1 MTTPTNFQ
9 RLPSESSFY
18 NEQMVM
24 GAQAS
29 SLALALKQMQGVK
42 YRALANYHVSRSTW
56 QQLYWVGPVYT
67 EAQLSTAHG
76 HSFEKEEQ
84 EDIDLLIGTMPS
96 TEWLAVELVYGS
108 TNNQEATQEPYITI
122 ELYTLGTTTPKGT
135 KIDEGIK
142 FQAPYDLVGIRQGS
156 GTTAQRSHTGAQP
169 YAFPSG
175 GLSTFTEPRPLYVP
189 QANRGDVLLLCVQAT
204 NCRLLAVNVFDIY
217 KEA

>member
-18 NEQMVM
+18 NGQMVM

-42 YRALANYHVSRSTW
+42 YRALANYHVSRTTW
-56 QQLYWVGPVYT
+56 QILYWIGPVYT
-67 EAQLSTAHG
+67 EAQLNTGHG
-76 HSFEKEEQ
+76 TMEKGNS

-96 TEWLAVELVYGS
+96 TEWLAIELVYGPS
-108 TNNQEATQEPYITI
+108 NQEGYVPQVTI

-142 FQAPYDLVGIRQGS
+142 FQAPYDLVSARQGS
-156 GTTAQRSHTGAQP
+156 GTGAQRTHTAERRSAGYSPNWSA
-169 YAFPSG
+169 ADWVENLTSRNA
-175 GLSTFTEPRPLYVP
+175 LRDARSCRTVH
-189 QANRGDVLLLCVQAT
+189 VSLCVGDD
-204 NCRLLAVNVFDIY
+204 RGVPY
-217 KEA
+217 